1 MFGIA
6 HNTYRWLFARPQW
19 QKFNTSLF
27 YMSLK
32 GLGILNY
39 QNEEVNGEKYLI
51 EKLLP
56 RMITKEDPVFF
67 DVGANVG
74 DYTAS
79 LLKVFPKARIY
90 AFEPHPRNFSALQGN
105 VPLTQVKCYNL
116 AVGETRGEL
125 ELYDRAD
132 YDGSSHASLHKA
144 VISDIHKQDIVTL
157 PVSVETLDEF
167 CVNNGIN
174 EIDFLKI
181 DTEGNEFSVLLGA
194 KDLLKNQK
202 IKYISFEFNE
212 MNVVSRVF
220 LRDFK
225 NLLLDFDLYRLLP
238 NNLLPLNDSPLLT
251 ELFAYQNLVAML
263 KGSDSHPNS

>member
-6 HNTYRWLFARPQW
+6 HNTYRWIFARPRW
-19 QKFNTSLF
+19 QSFNTSIL

-39 QNEEVNGEKYLI
+39 QNESVSGEKYLI
-51 EKLLP
+51 EKFLP
-56 RMITKEDPVFF
+56 GVITKKEPVFF
-67 DVGANVG
+67 DVGANIG

-79 LLKVFPKARIY
+79 LLKSFPKAKIY
-90 AFEPHPRNFSALQGN
+90 AFEPHPQNFSALQAN
-105 VPLTQVKCYNL
+105 VPLNQVKCYNL
-116 AVGETRGEL
+116 AVGETRGKL

-132 YDGSSHASLHKA
+132 RDGSSHASLHKA
-144 VISDIHKQDIVTL
+144 VISDIHKQGIVTL

-167 CVNNGIN
+167 CAEQGIT

-181 DTEGNEFSVLLGA
+181 DTEGNELSVLLGA
-194 KDLLKNQK
+194 KDLLKNRK

-238 NNLLPLNDSPLLT
+238 NNLLPLDTSPLLT
-251 ELFAYQNLVAML
+251 ELFAYQNLLAVP
-263 KGSDSHPNS
+263 KSI